1 VVVAVGN
8 GETCVRRSVQ
18 TKSWT
23 DRVCGA
29 KQRHGSCGLSSAEA
43 KATIRLLYP
52 FWCARSA
59 SKGDQPAH
67 TPLYPPCAADLNIG
81 AVDVARFGTQEI
93 AYGGHGIVHRA
104 NIAGRNAFGHWGK
117 FGGRGAA

>member
-1 VVVAVGN
+1 MTSAVFLSYGCGWPRRCDLRWMQEPVGVVAVGN

-59 SKGDQPAH
+59 KEINQPIRPYIPHA
-67 TPLYPPCAADLNIG
+67 PLI
-81 AVDVARFGTQEI
+81 
-93 AYGGHGIVHRA
+93 
-104 NIAGRNAFGHWGK
+104 
-117 FGGRGAA
+117 